1 MSNEFNE
8 DQQKCGF
15 FAAYIRSKRNAIIL
29 SGIFIIILS
38 GIFFLYNVNLDAIV
52 FASIIC
58 TITVAIYIIL
68 DFPKFH
74 QHLNALKHATSNIT
88 LTLGSLPS
96 SENDTYK
103 AYENLV
109 RILYES
115 RSELITENIAS
126 KRYMEDYYQLCTC
139 YFMISRKVHL
149 STSSF
154 LKLSNM

>member
-8 DQQKCGF
+8 DQQKCSF

-103 AYENLV
+103 AYENL
-109 RILYES
+109 YEYS
-115 RSELITENIAS
+115 MKVEVNSSLKISPQNDIW
-126 KRYMEDYYQLCTC
+126 KIIMLCG
-139 YFMISRKVHL
+139 YIR
-149 STSSF
+149 
-154 LKLSNM
+154 